1 MATGRK
7 TAFSLELQF
16 RILNPTALVG
26 FLRYNLLMAEM
37 SRRFNFDD
45 FDEQIRE
52 ALADN
57 AEEMGKLATRGL
69 VAVPDSLMPDA
80 PPEPPDQAA

>member
-1 MATGRK
+1 
-7 TAFSLELQF
+7 
-16 RILNPTALVG
+16 
-26 FLRYNLLMAEM
+26 MAEM

-57 AEEMGKLATRGL
+57 AEQMGKLATRGL
-69 VAVPDSLMPDA
+69 VAVPDSLMPPK
-80 PPEPPDQAA
+80 PPEPPDEAA